1 MFYNLF
7 NMSLIGR
14 IGSVETI
21 NEGAENAFHKLSVA
35 CNGYQKDRATGEK
48 TDTTSWV
55 EVLLPGKVNV
65 ENFKVGRSVL
75 VEGVPG
81 VNAYIDK
88 AEGKAVGKLR
98 VTNARVTFQDAK
110 PAEGAN
116 VGDANAMIQNET
128 PAEPSNDDD
137 LPF

>member
-7 NMSLIGR
+7 KMALIGR

-35 CNGYQKDRATGEK
+35 CNGYHKERATGEK

-55 EVLLPGKVNV
+55 EVLLPGRVNV

-110 PAEGAN
+110 PGEDESVEAYEEMEG
-116 VGDANAMIQNET
+116 VSQKLET
-128 PAEPSNDDD
+128 V
-137 LPF
+137 

>member
-7 NMSLIGR
+7 KMSLIGR

-35 CNGYQKDRATGEK
+35 CNGNQKDRATGEK
-48 TDTTSWV
+48 TDQTTWV

-65 ENFKVGRSVL
+65 ANFKVGRSVL

-81 VNAYIDK
+81 VNAYTEKSTGD
-88 AEGKAVGKLR
+88 AVGKLR

-110 PAEGAN
+110 PGETGNDESVEEFEEIEG
-116 VGDANAMIQNET
+116 VSQKLET
-128 PAEPSNDDD
+128 V
-137 LPF
+137 